1 MTTLATSATLE
12 KVQSKA
18 ALYHPGYRAD
28 IDGLRAIAVLAV
40 VGYHAFPSTI
50 RGGFV
55 GVDVFFVISG
65 FLISSIIFNSLQRGQ
80 FSFAEFYSKRALR
93 IFPALLI
100 VLLGCF
106 IAGWVALFADE
117 FQQLGKHILGG
128 ALFSSNVFL
137 WNESG
142 YFDTTADVKP
152 LLHLWSLGIE
162 EQFYLAWPLLVWII
176 WKRKFSVLAAVTA
189 LWLISFSLN
198 LYLIG
203 KAPSF
208 TFYMPQTRMWELLSG
223 ALVAYWAQPAVD
235 NVAYLPRLKKR
246 LKSYF
251 EGHQR
256 FEAVVRNTAAGA
268 GLATLAGA
276 LAVVRAEDA
285 FPGWWAVLPVSGTAL
300 IILAGRGGWINRHL
314 LSHRAVVWFGLIS
327 FPLYLW
333 HWPLLTFARIIEGQF
348 PSKEIRVG
356 LMLLAVTLAWLT
368 YRFVETPIRHKRIK
382 VPAKGLYGVLI
393 VMGVL
398 GVNAFVTGGFKHRS
412 NMQDSGAAFAQFVG
426 PVWQFTHNPTC
437 LNRYPYDGAGKGSR
451 WFCMTNQNLP
461 PTVLLYG
468 NSYANHLYPG
478 LTRAPELAGNI
489 FLSIGNCAVGAAEQ
503 AHPYADEGMSPC
515 QAQEAREQENFV
527 FDLVHQNPSLKYVII
542 DGLSVMGDEAYFAR
556 IDKRIDTLVA
566 QHLKVI
572 VFVPHLR
579 FDTDIKD
586 CFSRFPGVKPSPA
599 CSVAASAR
607 TDFMA
612 KFQPLMDYVSTR
624 HPQVQFFDQNA
635 AVCNDAHCSMTLNGM
650 PVFRD
655 QFKHYSEYASGQV
668 ARVFSAWAEQHAPDL
683 IAPLQADAKSVD

>member
-1 MTTLATSATLE
+1 MATLAASATLE
-12 KVQSKA
+12 NEQSKA
-18 ALYHPGYRAD
+18 TLYYPGYRAD

-65 FLISSIIFNSLQRGQ
+65 FLISSIIFNSLQKGQ
-80 FSFAEFYSKRALR
+80 FSFAEFYTKRALR

-106 IAGWVALFADE
+106 IAGWFTLFADE
-117 FQQLGKHILGG
+117 FRQLGKHILGG
-128 ALFSSNVFL
+128 ALFSSNLFL

-142 YFDTTADVKP
+142 YFDTTGEVKP

-162 EQFYLAWPLLVWII
+162 EQFYLAWPLVVWVI

-203 KAPSF
+203 TAPSF

-223 ALVAYWAQPAVD
+223 AMVAYWAQPAVD
-235 NVAYLPRLKKR
+235 NVAYLPRLKAR
-246 LKSYF
+246 LKRYF
-251 EGHQR
+251 EGHAR
-256 FEAVVRNTAAGA
+256 LEAAVRNTAAVAGA
-268 GLATLAGA
+268 ALLATAFA
-276 LAVVRAEDA
+276 LVRAEDA
-285 FPGWWAVLPVSGTAL
+285 FPGWWATLPVAGTAL
-300 IILAGRGGWINRHL
+300 IILAGGGGWINRHL
-314 LSHRAVVWFGLIS
+314 LSQKVVIWFGLIS

-333 HWPLLTFARIIEGQF
+333 HWPLLSFSRIIEGEF
-348 PSKEIRVG
+348 PSREVRVTM
-356 LMLLAVTLAWLT
+356 MLLAVALAWLT

-382 VPAKGLYGVLI
+382 VPARGLYLVLI
-393 VMGVL
+393 VMGGL
-398 GVNAFVTGGFKHRS
+398 GVSAFVTDGFKQRS
-412 NMQDSGAAFAQFVG
+412 NMQGSGAAFAQFVG
-426 PVWQFTHNPTC
+426 PVWQFTNNPTC
-437 LNRYPYDGAGKGSR
+437 MTRYPYNGAGKGNR

-478 LTRAPELAGNI
+478 LTQTPALAGNT

-503 AHPYADEGMSPC
+503 ATPYADEGMSPC
-515 QAQEAREQENFV
+515 QAKEAHEQEDFL
-527 FDLVHQNPSLKYVII
+527 FDLVRHNPSLKYVII
-542 DGLSVMGDEAYFAR
+542 DGLSVMGDEAYYAR
-556 IDKRIDTLVA
+556 IDKRIDTLTA

-579 FDTDIKD
+579 FDTDIKE

-599 CSVAASAR
+599 CIVAASAR
-607 TDFMA
+607 ADFTR
-612 KFQPLMDYVSTR
+612 KFQPLEDYVHAS
-624 HPQVQFFDQNA
+624 HPNVQFFDQNA
-635 AVCNDAHCSMTLNGM
+635 AVCDDVHCSMTMNGM

-655 QFKHYSEYASGQV
+655 QFKHYSEYASGRV
-668 ARVFSAWAEQHAPDL
+668 AKLFSTWAMQNAPDL
-683 IAPLQADAKSVD
+683 IAPLQANAQPIN